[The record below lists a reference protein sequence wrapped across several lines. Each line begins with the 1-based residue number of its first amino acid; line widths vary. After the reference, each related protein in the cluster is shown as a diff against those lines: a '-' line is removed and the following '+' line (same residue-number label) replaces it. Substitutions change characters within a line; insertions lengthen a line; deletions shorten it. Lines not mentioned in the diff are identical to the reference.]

1 MSLAAFCIERK
12 VLTYALTLA
21 LLLGGMYAYTHISRL
36 EDPEFTIKS
45 AQIITSYPGASALEV
60 MNEVTDPIEVAV
72 QQLGQ
77 LKKVTSVSYPGRS
90 VVVVEMEDHFGARD
104 LPQIWDELR
113 RKVRDMQ
120 GQLPSGAEEPVIVDD
135 FGDVYGV
142 FYAIYG
148 DGYSYADLRNYA
160 KMLRRELLQCEDVA
174 KIALIG
180 EQPEVI
186 YLEIARTQLANTG
199 ISINQLQ
206 QVVSGQNI
214 AADAGYIEI
223 GDKMIRLYP
232 TGKLASVEELGELL
246 LVKPG
251 PGGQAAV
258 RLLDIANIRRD
269 YLEPPRALMRYNGH
283 PCIGLGIST
292 AKGGNVI
299 TMGAAI
305 DHRLNALK
313 AETPIGIEFGII
325 SHQAE
330 SVNLAVRGFMVN
342 LVEAVVIVI
351 AVLLVAMG
359 MQSGVLIGAVLVV
372 TVMGTVLIMQSL
384 GLLFERISLGAFII
398 ALGMLVDNAIVI
410 TDGILVAAQ
419 RGQDKVKAA
428 LATVKQTQWPLL
440 GATVVAILSFAPI
453 GASQDSTGE
462 YCRSLFLVLLI
473 SLLLSWVLAITL
485 TPLLA
490 SQFLKKKDERQA
502 EHDPYNGRFYRLYR
516 SLLISCIR
524 YRWFSV
530 SVLLAMLIA
539 SGFGFGMVQQSF
551 FPDSTRPQFMVHVW
565 MPAGS
570 SIHATDDRVRQLA
583 EYARGVPGVRAVS
596 EMVGTGGLRFL
607 LTYSLENPDSA
618 YGLLL
623 VDVENHRHI
632 DTLAEQI
639 TNFALAETPD
649 ALVYAQRFVL
659 GPGDPQKLQLRI
671 LGPESEVLRQ
681 YADRALDILRADPR
695 LVEIQADWRN
705 RVDVLRPVVSEAR
718 ARDIG
723 VTRMDIA
730 TALKTVTIGV
740 PIGAYKEGDDSLP
753 VILRAPP
760 EETSN
765 PDSLYSAW
773 FWSAPLQQPIPLAQV
788 IDGFENV
795 SEEAKLHRR
804 NRSLAITVKCNT
816 TGETAASAFTRISP
830 LLTAAMADLP
840 EGYYMEW
847 GGEHES
853 SGNAQAGLIAKMPP
867 ILVGMVL
874 IVIALFNSLRK
885 PLVIFLT
892 VPLTTIGVTAGLLI
906 FNQPFGFMAMLGFLS
921 LAGMQIKNA
930 IVLIDEINAQQAAG
944 EDPFNAVINAGVTR
958 LRPVVLAALTT
969 VLGMMPLVL
978 DAFYVSMAVTI
989 MCGLTFA
996 TLLTMIVI
1004 PLNYAL
1010 IFRIPNPPLSHGSG

>member
-21 LLLGGMYAYTHISRL
+21 LLLGGMYAYTHINRL
-36 EDPEFTIKS
+36 EDPEFTVKS
-45 AQIITSYPGASALEV
+45 AQIITSYPGASALDV

-90 VVVVEMEDHFGARD
+90 VVVVEMEDHYGARD

-120 GQLPSGAEEPVIVDD
+120 RHLPPGAEEPVIVDD

-148 DGYSYADLRNYA
+148 DGYSYADLRDYA
-160 KMLRRELLQCEDVA
+160 KILRRELLLCEDVA

-186 YLEIARTQLANTG
+186 YLEISRTQLANTG

-206 QVVSGQNI
+206 QVVSAQNT
-214 AADAGYIEI
+214 AADAGSIEI

-232 TGKLASVEELGELL
+232 TGKLDSVEELGELL
-246 LVKPG
+246 LVKSG

-258 RLLDIANIRRD
+258 RLRDIANIRRD
-269 YLEPPRALMRYNGH
+269 YLEPPGALMRYNGH
-283 PCIGLGIST
+283 PSIGLGIST
-292 AKGGNVI
+292 VKGGNVI

-305 DHRLNALK
+305 DHRLDTLK

-330 SVNLAVRGFMVN
+330 NVDLAVRGFMVN

-359 MQSGVLIGAVLVV
+359 MQSGVLIGGVLVV

-410 TDGILVAAQ
+410 TDGVLVAAQ

-490 SQFLKKKDERQA
+490 SQFLKKKDDDGQT
-502 EHDPYNGRFYRLYR
+502 EHDPYKGRFYRLYR
-516 SLLISCIR
+516 SFLIGCIR

-530 SVLLAMLIA
+530 AILLTMLVA
-539 SGFGFGMVQQSF
+539 SIYGFGFIKKSF

-570 SIHATDDRVRQLA
+570 SIHATDARVRQLA
-583 EYARGVPGVRAVS
+583 EHARELPDVQAVT

-607 LTYSLENPDSA
+607 LTYSLENPDPA

-623 VDVENHRHI
+623 VDVDNHRHI
-632 DTLAEQI
+632 ENLAEQI
-639 TNFALAETPD
+639 SNFALQEIPD

-659 GPGDPQKLQLRI
+659 GPGDPQKLQMRI
-671 LGPESEVLRQ
+671 LGPEPEVLRQ

-723 VTRMDIA
+723 ITRMDIA
-730 TALKTVTIGV
+730 TAFKTVTIGV
-740 PIGAYKEGDDSLP
+740 PIAAYKEGDDSLP

-760 EETSN
+760 EETSD

-773 FWSAPLQQPIPLAQV
+773 FWSVPLNQPIPLAQV

-830 LLTAAMADLP
+830 LLTEAMADLP
-840 EGYYMEW
+840 EGYHMEW

-853 SGNAQAGLIAKMPP
+853 SSDAQAALIAKMPP
-867 ILVGMVL
+867 ILAGMVL
-874 IVIALFNSLRK
+874 IVIALFNSIRK

-892 VPLTTIGVTAGLLI
+892 VPLTVIGVTVGLLV
-906 FNQPFGFMAMLGFLS
+906 FNQPFGFMALLGFLS

-930 IVLIDEINAQQAAG
+930 IVLIDEISAQQAAG

-969 VLGMMPLVL
+969 VLGMLPLLL

-1004 PLNYAL
+1004 PLNYTL
-1010 IFRIPNPPLSHGSG
+1010 IYRIPNPPLSQA